1 MRKIITIGREFG
13 AGGGEI
19 GRRVSGELG
28 IPYYDKDIILHTAI
42 ASHKLDPEQV
52 RKWDERVPSSFG
64 FAQSL
69 FDFYNR
75 PLDEALWQAQK
86 DALREMAN
94 RESCV
99 IVGRNSDYI
108 LREFDHCLNVFVH
121 AGYAWRV
128 QRMSKLMPNVPLE
141 QVMADAKD
149 ADKARK
155 RYCEYYTGKV
165 YGDSR
170 NFDLT
175 INTEKLGIDRA
186 VRLVLE
192 AAEGI

>member
-19 GRRVSGELG
+19 GRRVAKELG
-28 IPYYDKDIILHTAI
+28 IQYYDRDIILRTAI
-42 ASHKLDPEQV
+42 ASHNLDPEQV

-69 FDFYNR
+69 FNFYNK
-75 PLDEALWQAQK
+75 PLDETLWQAQK
-86 DALREMAN
+86 DAIREMAN

-99 IVGRNSDYI
+99 IVGRNGDYI
-108 LREFDHCLNVFVH
+108 LSEFDHCLRVFVH
-121 AGYAWRV
+121 AGFDWRV
-128 QRMSKLMPNVPLE
+128 KRMTKMLNAPVE
-141 QVMADAKD
+141 QVVADAKS

-155 RYCEYYTGKV
+155 RYCEYYTGKT

-170 NFDLT
+170 NYDLT
-175 INTEKLGIDRA
+175 LNTEKIGIERA
-186 VRLVLE
+186 VQLVLA
-192 AAEGI
+192 AAEDL

>member
-19 GRRVSGELG
+19 GRTVAKELG
-28 IPYYDKDIILHTAI
+28 LPFYDKDIILKTAI
-42 ASHKLDPEQV
+42 ASRNLDPDLV
-52 RKWDERVPSSFG
+52 RRWDERVPSSFG

-69 FDFYNR
+69 FDFYNK
-75 PLDEALWQAQK
+75 PLDEELWRAQK
-86 DALREMAN
+86 DALRDLAN

-99 IVGRNSDYI
+99 IVGRNGDYI

-121 AGYAWRV
+121 AGFQWRV
-128 QRMSKLMPNVPLE
+128 KRMAGMMPGTSME
-141 QVMADAKD
+141 QVAADVKA

-175 INTEKLGIDRA
+175 LNTEKLGVQRA
-186 VRLVLE
+186 VQLVLA
-192 AAEGI
+192 AAENI

>member
-19 GRRVSGELG
+19 GRRVAKELG
-28 IPYYDKDIILHTAI
+28 LPFYDKDIILRTAI
-42 ASHKLDPEQV
+42 ASRKLNPEQV
-52 RKWDERVPSSFG
+52 RRWDERVPSSFG

-69 FDFYNR
+69 FDFYNK
-75 PLDEALWQAQK
+75 PLDEELWSAQK

-94 RESCV
+94 KESCV
-99 IVGRNSDYI
+99 IVGRNGDYI
-108 LREFDHCLNVFVH
+108 LREFDHCLSVFVH
-121 AGYAWRV
+121 AGFHWRV
-128 QRMSKLMPNVPLE
+128 KRMAKMMPNTPID
-141 QVMADAKD
+141 QVAADVKQ

-155 RYCEYYTGKV
+155 RYCEYYTGKT

-175 INTEKLGIDRA
+175 LNTEKIGIERA
-186 VRLVLE
+186 IQLVLA
-192 AAEGI
+192 AAEDI

>member
-19 GRRVSGELG
+19 GRKVAKELG
-28 IPYYDKDIILHTAI
+28 IQYYDKDIILRTAI
-42 ASHKLDPEQV
+42 ASHKLNPEQV

-69 FDFYNR
+69 FDFYNK
-75 PLDEALWQAQK
+75 PLDEELWQAQK
-86 DALREMAN
+86 DAIREMAN

-99 IVGRNSDYI
+99 IVGRNGDYI
-108 LREFDHCLNVFVH
+108 LSEFDHCLKVFVH
-121 AGYAWRV
+121 AGFNWRV
-128 QRMSKLMPNVPLE
+128 KRMSGMMPNISPD
-141 QVMADAKD
+141 QVVSDVKQ

-165 YGDSR
+165 YGDAR
-170 NFDLT
+170 NYDLT
-175 INTEKLGIDRA
+175 LNTEKIGIDRA

-192 AAEGI
+192 ASEDL

>member
-19 GRRVSGELG
+19 GRTVAKKLG
-28 IPYYDKDIILHTAI
+28 LPFYDKDIILKTAI
-42 ASHKLDPEQV
+42 AGRQLNPEQV

-69 FDFYNR
+69 FDFYNK
-75 PLDEALWQAQK
+75 PLDEKLWQAQK
-86 DALREMAN
+86 DAIRELAN

-99 IVGRNSDYI
+99 IVGRNGDYI
-108 LREFDHCLNVFVH
+108 LREFDHCLSVFVH
-121 AGYAWRV
+121 AGYQWRV
-128 QRMSKLMPNVPLE
+128 RRMAGMMPGTSLE
-141 QVMADAKD
+141 QVASDVKQ

-170 NFDLT
+170 NFGLT
-175 INTEKLGIDRA
+175 LNTEKLGIERA
-186 VRLVLE
+186 VQLVMA
-192 AAEGI
+192 AAEDI

>member
-19 GRRVSGELG
+19 GRRVSKELG
-28 IPYYDKDIILHTAI
+28 IPFYDKDIILKTAI
-42 ASHKLDPEQV
+42 ASRKLNPEQV

-69 FDFYNR
+69 FDFYNK
-75 PLDEALWQAQK
+75 PLDEELWSAQK
-86 DALREMAN
+86 DAIRELAN

-99 IVGRNSDYI
+99 IVGRNGDYI
-108 LREFDHCLNVFVH
+108 LKEFDHCLNVFVH
-121 AGYAWRV
+121 AGFHWRV
-128 QRMSKLMPNVPLE
+128 KRMAGMMQNTPLD
-141 QVMADAKD
+141 QVAADVKQ

-155 RYCEYYTGKV
+155 RYCEYYTGKT
-165 YGDSR
+165 YGDAR

-175 INTEKLGIDRA
+175 LNTEKIGIERA
-186 VRLVLE
+186 IQLVLA
-192 AAEGI
+192 AAEDI

>member
-19 GRRVSGELG
+19 GRRVAKELG
-28 IPYYDKDIILHTAI
+28 LPYYDKDIILRTAI
-42 ASHKLDPEQV
+42 ASRKLDPEQV

-69 FDFYNR
+69 FDFYNK
-75 PLDEALWQAQK
+75 PLDEELWSAQK
-86 DALREMAN
+86 DAIREMAN
-94 RESCV
+94 KESCV
-99 IVGRNSDYI
+99 IVGRNGDYI

-121 AGYAWRV
+121 AGFNWRV
-128 QRMSKLMPNVPLE
+128 KRMAGMMPGTPKE
-141 QVMADAKD
+141 QVAVDVKQ

-155 RYCEYYTGKV
+155 RYCEYYTGKT

-175 INTEKLGIDRA
+175 LNTEKIGIERA
-186 VRLVLE
+186 IQLVLA
-192 AAEGI
+192 AAEDI

>member
-19 GRRVSGELG
+19 GRTVAKELG
-28 IPYYDKDIILHTAI
+28 LPFYDKDIILKTAI
-42 ASHKLDPEQV
+42 ASRKLNPEQV

-69 FDFYNR
+69 FDFYNK
-75 PLDEALWQAQK
+75 PLDEELWRAQK
-86 DALREMAN
+86 DAIRELAN

-99 IVGRNSDYI
+99 IVGRNGDYI

-121 AGYAWRV
+121 AGYQWRV
-128 QRMSKLMPNVPLE
+128 RRMAGMMPGTSLE
-141 QVMADAKD
+141 QVASDVKQ

-175 INTEKLGIDRA
+175 LNTEKLGIERA
-186 VRLVLE
+186 VQLVLA
-192 AAEGI
+192 AAENI

>member
-19 GRRVSGELG
+19 GRTVAKKLG
-28 IPYYDKDIILHTAI
+28 LPFYDKDIILKTAI
-42 ASHKLDPEQV
+42 ASRKLNPEQV

-69 FDFYNR
+69 FDFYNK
-75 PLDEALWQAQK
+75 PLDEELWRAQK
-86 DALREMAN
+86 DAIRELAN
-94 RESCV
+94 KESCV
-99 IVGRNSDYI
+99 IVGRNGDYI

-121 AGYAWRV
+121 AGYQWRV
-128 QRMSKLMPNVPLE
+128 RRMAEMMPGTSLE
-141 QVMADAKD
+141 QVASDVKQ

-175 INTEKLGIDRA
+175 LNTEKLGIERA
-186 VRLVLE
+186 VQLVL
-192 AAEGI
+192 AASENI

>member
-19 GRRVSGELG
+19 GRRVAKELG
-28 IPYYDKDIILHTAI
+28 IPYYDRDIILRTAI
-42 ASHKLDPEQV
+42 ASHNLNPEQV

-69 FDFYNR
+69 FDFYNK

-86 DALREMAN
+86 DAIRTMAN
-94 RESCV
+94 KESCV
-99 IVGRNSDYI
+99 IVGRNGDYI
-108 LREFDHCLNVFVH
+108 LSEFDHCLRVFVH
-121 AGYAWRV
+121 AGFNWRV
-128 QRMSKLMPNVPLE
+128 RRMCGLMENTSRE
-141 QVMADAKD
+141 QVIADVKQ

-155 RYCEYYTGKV
+155 KYCEYYTGKV
-165 YGDSR
+165 YGDAR

-175 INTEKLGIDRA
+175 LNTEKLGIERA
-186 VRLVLE
+186 IRMVLD

>member
-19 GRRVSGELG
+19 GRRVAKELG
-28 IPYYDKDIILHTAI
+28 LPYYDKDIILRTAI

-69 FDFYNR
+69 FDFYNK
-75 PLDEALWQAQK
+75 PLDEELWSAQK
-86 DALREMAN
+86 DAIRGMAN
-94 RESCV
+94 KESCV
-99 IVGRNSDYI
+99 IVGRNGDYI
-108 LREFDHCLNVFVH
+108 LEEFDHCLRVFVH
-121 AGYAWRV
+121 AGFQWRV
-128 QRMSKLMPNVPLE
+128 KRMAGMMQNTSVD
-141 QVMADAKD
+141 QVIADVKQ
-149 ADKARK
+149 ADRARK
-155 RYCEYYTGKV
+155 RYCEYYTGKT

-175 INTEKLGIDRA
+175 LNTEKIGIDRA
-186 VRLVLE
+186 VQLVLE